1 MKYDVI
7 VVGAGPAGSATAK
20 AVAEKGAEVIVLEK
34 RAEIGVPVQCGEAF
48 GKTGMTNAG
57 IKPSPKWIAKK
68 LKYSCLVS
76 PNGSKICFKNDAY
89 VIERRIFDKHLAV
102 QAAKAGAQYKVRANV
117 LDLKKTNGKFDKV
130 VVESFGEKEEF
141 KGKIVVGADG
151 FNSKVAR
158 WTDMARS
165 LSTKYS
171 ATGLQYEMVN
181 MDLESHET
189 EYIFFGRDVAPGG
202 YAWIFPKGKDVAN
215 VGLGFTTETREPKNA
230 FYYLKKF
237 VKENEMT
244 KNATPINIVAGGI
257 PLIHPLKRTVKENV
271 LLVGD
276 AARQIYSLAG
286 AGIGY
291 SLLCGGIAGD
301 IAGDAISEGAA
312 TEDRLMEYDKEWRSR
327 FGKELELAFQVKEIV
342 IEFTD
347 EELDKLAKVILD
359 IGMDNLT
366 KMNMTKA
373 IAKILI
379 KFKPTLVT
387 KLGKLLYT

>member
-20 AVAEKGAEVIVLEK
+20 AAAEKGAEVLVLEK
-34 RAEIGVPVQCGEAF
+34 RSEIGVPVQCGEAF

-57 IKPSPKWIAKK
+57 LKPSPKWIAKK
-68 LKYSCLVS
+68 LKYSCMVS
-76 PNGSKICFKNDAY
+76 PNGSKVCFKNDAF
-89 VIERRIFDKHLAV
+89 VIERRIFDKQLAI
-102 QAAKAGAQYKVRANV
+102 QAAKAGAKFSVRSNV
-117 LDLKKTNGKFDKV
+117 IDLKKSNGKFDRV
-130 VVESFGEKEEF
+130 VVESFGEKEELAA
-141 KGKIVVGADG
+141 KIVVGADG

-158 WTDMARS
+158 WTDMARA
-165 LSTKYS
+165 LSTRYT
-171 ATGLQYEMVN
+171 ATGIQYEMVN

-189 EYIFFGRDVAPGG
+189 EYIFFGHDVAPGG

-215 VGLGFTTETREPKNA
+215 VGLGFTTEGRDSKSA
-230 FYYLKKF
+230 LDYLNKF

-244 KNATPINIVAGGI
+244 KNASPINIVAGGI
-257 PLIHPLKRTVKENV
+257 PLIRPLEKTVKENV

-291 SLLCGGIAGD
+291 SLLCGGIAGNV
-301 IAGDAISEGAA
+301 AGDVASDEVV
-312 TEDRLMEYDKEWRSR
+312 TEDRLMQYDNEWRSR
-327 FGKELELAFQVKEIV
+327 YGKELELAFKVKEIV
-342 IEFTD
+342 VDFSD
-347 EELDKLAKVILD
+347 EELNKLSKVILD

-366 KMNMTKA
+366 QMNMTKA

-379 KFKPTLVT
+379 KFKPSLVT
-387 KLGKLLYT
+387 KLGKLLY

>member
-20 AVAEKGAEVIVLEK
+20 AAADKGAEVLVLEK
-34 RAEIGVPVQCGEAF
+34 RSEIGVPVQCGEAF
-48 GKTGMTNAG
+48 GKTGMTKTG
-57 IKPSPKWIAKK
+57 IKPNPKWIAKK

-76 PNGSKICFKNDAY
+76 PNGSKICFRNEAY
-89 VIERRIFDKHLAV
+89 VLERRIFDKQLAV
-102 QAAKAGAQYKVRANV
+102 QAAKAGAKIMVRSNV
-117 LDLKKTNGKFDKV
+117 VDLKRTNGKFDRV
-130 VVESFGEKEEF
+130 VVESFGQREEF
-141 KGKIVVGADG
+141 NGKIVVGADG

-158 WTDMARS
+158 WTDMARA

-181 MDLESHET
+181 MELESDET
-189 EYIFFGRDVAPGG
+189 EYIFFGRGVAPGG

-215 VGLGFTTETREPKNA
+215 VGLGFTTESREPKNA
-230 FYYLKKF
+230 FYHLNKF

-257 PLIHPLKRTVKENV
+257 PLIRPLERTVKENV

-291 SLLCGGIAGD
+291 SLLCGGIAGN
-301 IAGDAISEGAA
+301 IAGDAISEKAV
-312 TEDRLMEYDKEWRSR
+312 TEHRLMEYDSEWRSR
-327 FGKELELAFQVKEIV
+327 FGKELELAFRIKEIV

-347 EELDKLAKVILD
+347 EELNKLAKVILD
-359 IGMDNLT
+359 IGMENLT
-366 KMNMTKA
+366 QMNMTKA

-379 KFKPTLVT
+379 KFKPSLVT
-387 KLGKLLYT
+387 KLGRLLYA

>member
-20 AVAEKGAEVIVLEK
+20 AAAEKGAEVLVLEK

-76 PNGSKICFKNDAY
+76 PNGSKVCFRNEAY
-89 VIERRIFDKHLAV
+89 VLERRIFDKQLAI
-102 QAAKAGAQYKVRANV
+102 QAAKAGARYQVRSNV
-117 LDLKKTNGKFDKV
+117 VDLKKTNGKFDRV
-130 VVESFGEKEEF
+130 IVESFGEKEEF
-141 KGKIVVGADG
+141 NGKIVVGADG

-158 WTDMARS
+158 WTDMARA

-181 MDLESHET
+181 MDLESDET
-189 EYIFFGRDVAPGG
+189 EYIFFGKDVAPGG

-215 VGLGFTTETREPKNA
+215 VGLGFTTEGREAKNA
-230 FYYLKKF
+230 FNYLNRF

-244 KNATPINIVAGGI
+244 KNASPINIVAGGI
-257 PLIHPLKRTVKENV
+257 PLIRPLKRTVKENV

-276 AARQIYSLAG
+276 SARQIYSLAG

-291 SLLCGGIAGD
+291 SILCGGIAGNV
-301 IAGDAISEGAA
+301 AGKAISEGVVN
-312 TEDRLMEYDKEWRSR
+312 EDRLMEYDNEWRSR
-327 FGKELELAFQVKEIV
+327 FGKELELAFRIKEIV
-342 IEFTD
+342 SEFSD

-359 IGMDNLT
+359 IGVENLSQ
-366 KMNMTKA
+366 MNMTKA

-379 KFKPTLVT
+379 KFKPSLVT
-387 KLGKLLYT
+387 KLGRFLRA